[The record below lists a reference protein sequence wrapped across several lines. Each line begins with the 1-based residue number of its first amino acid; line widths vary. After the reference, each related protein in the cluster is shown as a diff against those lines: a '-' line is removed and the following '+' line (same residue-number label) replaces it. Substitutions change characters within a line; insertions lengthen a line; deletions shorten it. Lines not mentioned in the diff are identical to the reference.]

1 MLAVIARDGLSAVTQ
16 RSVAAEASAPPS
28 AVYYYF
34 ATLDDLVMAALV
46 EVNDRFLA
54 RLDEVDT
61 NENDALRTLAVVVV
75 EAARPERAEAMA
87 ELELWTLAARDDRFR
102 AELDRYN
109 NRLHATAAR
118 FSDDPTVVA
127 ALTAT
132 VTGYYWQVA
141 TSDRFDADQLEA
153 ILRHIAR

>member
-1 MLAVIARDGLSAVTQ
+1 
-16 RSVAAEASAPPS
+16 
-28 AVYYYF
+28 
-34 ATLDDLVMAALV
+34 
-46 EVNDRFLA
+46 
-54 RLDEVDT
+54 
-61 NENDALRTLAVVVV
+61 
-75 EAARPERAEAMA
+75 MA

-132 VTGYYWQVA
+132 A
-141 TSDRFDADQLEA
+141 DRLLLAG
-153 ILRHIAR
+153 RHQ